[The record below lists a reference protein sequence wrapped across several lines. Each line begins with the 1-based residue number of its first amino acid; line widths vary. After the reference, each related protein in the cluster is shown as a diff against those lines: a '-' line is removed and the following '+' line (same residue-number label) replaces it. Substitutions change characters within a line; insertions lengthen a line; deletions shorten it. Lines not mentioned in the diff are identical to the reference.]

1 MLSVPDEGVEL
12 SAGAAGVLAALGVST
27 TLDEG
32 VSEGAGPSEG
42 VELVSDI
49 QGFAD
54 LAGSAKGYAPV
65 LCLCPAFVLKT
76 LTRHLAWLPGL
87 RKTPL

>member
-1 MLSVPDEGVEL
+1 VPDEGVEL

-32 VSEGAGPSEG
+32 ASEG
-42 VELVSDI
+42 VAASEGIEVVSDI
-49 QGFAD
+49 QGLAD

-76 LTRHLAWLPGL
+76 LTRHPAWLPGL
-87 RKTPL
+87 QKTPL